1 MESWAK
7 LKSLKGTS
15 LLPWLAIRDF
25 NEITGLIKK
34 EGRHARPRRQ
44 MENITDAINH
54 CGFREVAFIGP
65 KYTWWYQ
72 RSNGKQIR
80 ERLDRALATKEWMD
94 LFPTTKLHHLS
105 SSASDH
111 SPLSLHLVLKKKQK
125 KMINALVCNES
136 MEGIAICR
144 GGPKLSHI
152 HFAYDNLIFCKES
165 LAKCDSL
172 QKVLD
177 AYEQVSRQQQNRTKT
192 SLFFSSNTP
201 KEIQEEIKRGF
212 GAQVIK

>member
-25 NEITGLIKK
+25 NEITSLIEK
-34 EGRHARPRRQ
+34 EGKRARPRRQ
-44 MENITDAINH
+44 MENFTDAINH

-125 KMINALVCNES
+125 KMIKAFRFES
-136 MEGIAICR
+136 MWLKDSRCEDIVKAIWEEELQVDMEG
-144 GGPKLSHI
+144 
-152 HFAYDNLIFCKES
+152 
-165 LAKCDSL
+165 
-172 QKVLD
+172 VLKSCL
-177 AYEQVSRQQQNRTKT
+177 EHC
-192 SLFFSSNTP
+192 
-201 KEIQEEIKRGF
+201 
-212 GAQVIK
+212 